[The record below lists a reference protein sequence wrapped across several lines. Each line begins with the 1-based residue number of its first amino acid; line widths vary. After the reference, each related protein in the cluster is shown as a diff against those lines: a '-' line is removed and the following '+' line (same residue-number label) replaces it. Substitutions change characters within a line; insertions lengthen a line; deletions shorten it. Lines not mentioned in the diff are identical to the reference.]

1 MPSGAGWKTLSYV
14 RLPERNSRKKGLK
27 FRKKNLMVNILTI
40 LTFEK
45 SLEGFILFIPH
56 LEVSWL
62 HAFHFS
68 LRKKMWLRSGEQA
81 RIILHLLN
89 KLLLCKDCW
98 PLAKVQQFEDITR
111 LPRKWSISSA
121 RIERAPPRFYWTKPC
136 RVSEDESGLTPK
148 ESNAFFSGHHW
159 KGCPVSAIPT
169 PDGMF
174 IKLIGTLFKEH
185 DFSHQYDQRMISII
199 H

>member
-121 RIERAPPRFYWTKPC
+121 RIERAPP
-136 RVSEDESGLTPK
+136 
-148 ESNAFFSGHHW
+148 
-159 KGCPVSAIPT
+159 PVSIEQNRAVFRKMRVVWPQKSR
-169 PDGMF
+169 M
-174 IKLIGTLFKEH
+174 LFFPATIERAAQ
-185 DFSHQYDQRMISII
+185 FLQSLHQMGCL
-199 H
+199 